1 MSGPCTIK
9 KNTATHIIE
18 ITVAFKIHT
27 IMASDMAE
35 SLREK
40 TEVQNW
46 EIKLLHII
54 LLQKVLQ
61 TN

>member
-1 MSGPCTIK
+1 
-9 KNTATHIIE
+9 
-18 ITVAFKIHT
+18 
-27 IMASDMAE
+27 MASDMAE